1 MLTEALLR
9 QIMPNLSA
17 PKVTAFLPHLNR
29 AMTEYGITTLPRAA
43 AFIAQLAHESGE
55 FRWMEEIWG
64 PTAAQRRYEPLTD
77 LSTRLG
83 NIQPGDG
90 KRFKGRGP
98 IQLTGR
104 ANYKRFGELLG
115 VDLIS
120 APEQAATPT
129 VGFRTAALYWVNR
142 GLNEL
147 ADAGNFREITRRING
162 GYNGLP
168 DRQKYFERAKTVL
181 ATAFQAGPR
190 TITPGRAAAP
200 AREVPTE
207 PLSRGYEA
215 IRELTIPKKTPK
227 RKTAAKAKAPRRTA
241 KSTGAGKSA
250 SKKNRAPTKKSAAK
264 KAGAKKAPPKRAS
277 ASKARTGR
285 KQPTREAAARKR
297 ASTKRATRA

>member
-1 MLTEALLR
+1 MITETQLR

-17 PKVTAFLPHLNR
+17 AKLTAFLPHLNR
-29 AMTEYGITTLPRAA
+29 AMAEYAINTLPRAA

-64 PTAAQRRYEPLTD
+64 PTPAQRRYEPLTA
-77 LSTRLG
+77 LSTKLG
-83 NIQPGDG
+83 NNRPGDG

-129 VGFRTAALYWVNR
+129 VGFRTAALYWANR
-142 GLNEL
+142 GLNGL

-168 DRQKYFERAKTVL
+168 DRQKYFARAKTVL
-181 ATAFQAGPR
+181 ATAFQGGPR
-190 TITPGRAAAP
+190 TTIPGRAAAP
-200 AREVPTE
+200 ARNVPTE
-207 PLSRGYEA
+207 PLTRGYEA
-215 IRELTIPKKTPK
+215 IRELTIPKKTKK
-227 RKTAAKAKAPRRTA
+227 RKTAKKAKTPRRTAESTRTRKSARKKAKAPTRKTTA
-241 KSTGAGKSA
+241 K
-250 SKKNRAPTKKSAAK
+250 RV
-264 KAGAKKAPPKRAS
+264 GAKRAPPKQAS
-277 ASKARTGR
+277 ASRARTER
-285 KQPTREAAARKR
+285 KQPTRKSPARKR